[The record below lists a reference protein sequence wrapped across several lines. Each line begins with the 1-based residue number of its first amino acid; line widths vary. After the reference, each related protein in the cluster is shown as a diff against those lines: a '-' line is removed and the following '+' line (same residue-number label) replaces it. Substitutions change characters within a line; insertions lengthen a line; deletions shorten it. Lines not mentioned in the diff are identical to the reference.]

1 MEVEGQEHLD
11 QDGLQGGLEDDGL
24 HTVLW
29 LEDDERHFDE
39 VAVDEVW
46 RAGSAHRLPVCGRR
60 EVCCVAAGQGY
71 DRGAWVGEG
80 EAGYD

>member
-1 MEVEGQEHLD
+1 M
-11 QDGLQGGLEDDGL
+11 
-24 HTVLW
+24 LW
-29 LEDDERHFDE
+29 LEDDERHFDA
-39 VAVDEVW
+39 VAVDTGLEHHHVEVW
-46 RAGSAHRLPVCGRR
+46 RAGSAHRLLVCGRR